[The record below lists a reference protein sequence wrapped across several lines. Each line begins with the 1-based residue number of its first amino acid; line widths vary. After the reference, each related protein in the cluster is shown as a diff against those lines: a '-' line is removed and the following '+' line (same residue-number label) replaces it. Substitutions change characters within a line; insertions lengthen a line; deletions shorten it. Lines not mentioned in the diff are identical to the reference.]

1 MFLLHGAVTGDLPY
15 EIVVSVEQVQA
26 RLENARGLHA
36 GEDRGDTA
44 VDFQC
49 RRLATGCLA
58 DHDLLNELADQIDE
72 GLLGVRV
79 DMVAKILQQRLDDPA
94 DIVRVDL
101 RAKIGKPID
110 PSFRRF
116 GRCVAS
122 SRSSMSSNAGSLGRP
137 SAARSLIWRMIDC
150 CSCSAL

>member
-1 MFLLHGAVTGDLPY
+1 M
-15 EIVVSVEQVQA
+15 SVEQVQA

-58 DHDLLNELADQIDE
+58 DHNLLNELAHQIDE

-110 PSFRRF
+110 PSSSVGLAAASSAAISDR
-116 GRCVAS
+116 VAS

>member
-1 MFLLHGAVTGDLPY
+1 M
-15 EIVVSVEQVQA
+15 SVEQVQA

-58 DHDLLNELADQIDE
+58 DHNLLNELAHQIDE
-72 GLLGVRV
+72 GLLAVRV

-110 PSFRRF
+110 PSSSV
-116 GRCVAS
+116 GLAAAS
-122 SRSSMSSNAGSLGRP
+122 SAAISDRVAASLSSMSSSAGSLGRP